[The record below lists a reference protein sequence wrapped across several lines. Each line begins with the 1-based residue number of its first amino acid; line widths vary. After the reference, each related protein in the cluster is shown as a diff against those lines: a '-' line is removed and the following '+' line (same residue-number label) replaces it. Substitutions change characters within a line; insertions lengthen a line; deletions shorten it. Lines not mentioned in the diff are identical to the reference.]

1 MSYRPDYH
9 ITPKKGWINDPNGF
23 VFFNGEYHLYA
34 QHNPYDTV
42 WGPMHWLH
50 FVSRDLHNWTE
61 KGIAL
66 KPSAPYDKEFG
77 CFSGSSIVKDDK
89 LFVLYTGANGDKQ
102 VQCLAVSKDGYNF
115 EKYPYNPVIDED
127 DLPDG
132 YLVKDFRD
140 PKIVFQNDTYYV
152 LLAARHKDGYS
163 SILLYKSKDLI
174 HYEFV
179 NVLKSFNNMV
189 ENGMVE
195 CPDVVFENGK
205 ACLIYSFQHPSNY
218 EKDFTVCSQVGHID
232 LDKGI
237 FVPTGEEK
245 ELEQGFVGYA
255 SHTLTKDKHNYYI
268 SWLHSWGINSPT
280 AKEGYVGVLS
290 LVKTLHIHNDYLRF
304 NFLLDNPNTYL
315 YEGYLTDDIAEI
327 NLSNIKIIL
336 EKKTGIVTLLRKDM
350 DVEIKNEKGKI
361 LSSKQIKLKDLSR
374 ITLEVC
380 IDKSIIEL
388 LFNKGE
394 AFVGIDN
401 YIQDC
406 DSYRI
411 SVKGINLE

>member
-115 EKYPYNPVIDED
+115 EKYPYNPVLDED

-140 PKIVFQNDTYYV
+140 PKIIFQNDTYYV

-179 NVLKSFNNMV
+179 NVLKSFNNMA

-280 AKEGYVGVLS
+280 AKEGYECEGWYDEYGKLLTTKTTYSFTAIKEKVSTYYARFEKTVTQTYIRQVKDGNTWSVIEGDQNSSVG
-290 LVKTLHIHNDYLRF
+290 N
-304 NFLLDNPNTYL
+304 LDRYTYTDVVGKQISATAAAG
-315 YEGYLTDDIAEI
+315 EGYKFIGWYDLAGNSVAAEM
-327 NLSNIKIIL
+327 LSADKA
-336 EKKTGIVTLLRKDM
+336 TLRY
-350 DVEIKNEKGKI
+350 
-361 LSSKQIKLKDLSR
+361 
-374 ITLEVC
+374 TTT
-380 IDKSIIEL
+380 
-388 LFNKGE
+388 GE
-394 AFVGIDN
+394 AT
-401 YIQDC
+401 Y
-406 DSYRI
+406 
-411 SVKGINLE
+411 